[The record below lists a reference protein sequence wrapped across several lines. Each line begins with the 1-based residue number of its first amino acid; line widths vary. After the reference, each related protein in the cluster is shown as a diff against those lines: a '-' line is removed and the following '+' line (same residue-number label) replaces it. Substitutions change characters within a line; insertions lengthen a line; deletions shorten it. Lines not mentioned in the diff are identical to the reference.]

1 MSTPLRS
8 AASAVWLAIGLGW
21 LLHVG
26 QSVLVPV
33 VFGILIAYV
42 TDALARLLM
51 RVPVVGGH
59 LRGGS
64 AHLAAALAIALVL
77 AILASQ
83 LAQSLGQV
91 TASAP
96 QYAAALLNTIQ
107 EWAARLGMETTPTW
121 ESLRQD
127 LLARVNAQRLIGST
141 VVSVTGMAWVLVVV
155 ALYVALLL
163 VERGAI
169 KTKLAGLSRDPGQV
183 ERIQRVFDNIT
194 DRVGTYLLLK
204 TAVSAVQG
212 LLCYVI
218 LRSFGVDLAGFWA
231 VLVGLLNFVPYI
243 GSVLGVFLPG
253 AFAAVQL
260 TDMNSLLALLLALSA
275 AQFAIGFFLD
285 PYVMGKSLNLSPF
298 IILVSLAAWG
308 SLWGMAGAFLAVPLM
323 ACLALVL
330 AEFEETRPLAVLLS
344 RDGAV

>member
-1 MSTPLRS
+1 MSSPLRG
-8 AASAVWLAIGLGW
+8 AASAVWLAIGLVW
-21 LLHVG
+21 ILHVG

-33 VFGILIAYV
+33 VFGVLIAYV
-42 TDALARLLM
+42 TDGLARLLL
-51 RVPVVGGH
+51 RLPVVGVH
-59 LRGGS
+59 LRGAS
-64 AHLAAALAIALVL
+64 AHVAAALAIALLLV
-77 AILASQ
+77 ALASQ

-121 ESLRQD
+121 ESLRGD
-127 LLARVNAQRLIGST
+127 LLARVNAQRLIGTT
-141 VVSVTGMAWVLVVV
+141 VVSVTGIAWGLVVV

-163 VERGAI
+163 VERGAV
-169 KTKLAGLSRDPGQV
+169 KTKLAGLSRDPNQAA
-183 ERIQRVFDNIT
+183 RIQRVFESIT
-194 DRVGTYLLLK
+194 NRIGTYLLLK

-260 TDMNSLLALLLALSA
+260 TDMNSLFALLLALSA
-275 AQFAIGFFLD
+275 AQFVIGFFLD

-298 IILVSLAAWG
+298 VILVSLAAWG

-330 AEFEETRPLAVLLS
+330 AEFEESRPLAVLLS
-344 RDGAV
+344 RDGKV

>member
-1 MSTPLRS
+1 MNTPLRS

-51 RVPVVGGH
+51 RIPVVGGH

-169 KTKLAGLSRDPGQV
+169 KTKLAGLSRDPGQI

-212 LLCYVI
+212 LLCYAI

>member
-42 TDALARLLM
+42 TDALARLIM

-169 KTKLAGLSRDPGQV
+169 KTKLAGLSRDPGQI

>member
-1 MSTPLRS
+1 MSTPLRG
-8 AASAVWLAIGLGW
+8 AASAVWLAIGLVW
-21 LLHVG
+21 ILHVG

-33 VFGILIAYV
+33 VFGVLIAYV
-42 TDALARLLM
+42 TDGLARLLL
-51 RVPVVGGH
+51 RVPIVGAH
-59 LRGGS
+59 LRGAS
-64 AHLAAALAIALVL
+64 AHVAAAVAIALVL
-77 AILASQ
+77 LVLASQ
-83 LAQSLGQV
+83 LAQSLGKV

-121 ESLRQD
+121 ESMRQD
-127 LLARVNAQRLIGST
+127 VLARVNAQRLIGST
-141 VVSVTGMAWVLVVV
+141 VVSVTGMAWGLVVV

-169 KTKLAGLSRDPGQV
+169 KTKLAGLSRDSDQSA
-183 ERIQRVFDNIT
+183 RIQRVFDSISNRI
-194 DRVGTYLLLK
+194 GTYLLLK

-298 IILVSLAAWG
+298 VILVSLAAWG

-344 RDGAV
+344 RDGKV

>member
-51 RVPVVGGH
+51 RIPVVGGH

>member
-8 AASAVWLAIGLGW
+8 AASAVWLAIGLVW
-21 LLHVG
+21 ILHVG

-33 VFGILIAYV
+33 VFGILIAYI
-42 TDALARLLM
+42 TDGLARLLM
-51 RVPVVGGH
+51 RLPVVGVY
-59 LRGGS
+59 LQGGA
-64 AHLAAALAIALVL
+64 AHVAAAIVIALGLVV
-77 AILASQ
+77 LASQ
-83 LAQSLGQV
+83 LAQSIGQV

-121 ESLRQD
+121 ESIRQD
-127 LLARVNAQRLIGST
+127 LLARVNTQRLIGST
-141 VVSVTGMAWVLVVV
+141 VISVTGLAWGLVVV

-163 VERGAI
+163 IERGAL
-169 KTKLAGLSRDPGQV
+169 KTKLAGLSRDPNQAAH
-183 ERIQRVFDNIT
+183 ILRVFESIT
-194 DRVGTYLLLK
+194 DRIGTYLLLK

-212 LLCYVI
+212 LLCYLI

-231 VLVGLLNFVPYI
+231 VLVGLLNFIPYI
-243 GSVLGVFLPG
+243 GSILGVILPG
-253 AFAAVQL
+253 AFATVQM

-298 IILVSLAAWG
+298 VILVSLAAWG
-308 SLWGMAGAFLAVPLM
+308 SLWGMAGAFIAVPLM

-344 RDGAV
+344 RDGNV